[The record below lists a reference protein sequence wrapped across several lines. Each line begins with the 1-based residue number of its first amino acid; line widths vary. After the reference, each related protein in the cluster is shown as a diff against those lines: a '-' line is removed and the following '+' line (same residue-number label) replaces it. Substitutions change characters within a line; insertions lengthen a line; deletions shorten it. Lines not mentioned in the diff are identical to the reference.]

1 MNGQVVGIWTLGS
14 NGQHTFTYHEDWL
27 VSPLRRALSLSLPL
41 RPVSAPYRGAVV
53 EAFFDNLLPDS
64 REIRQRIRSRFRT
77 GSVQAFDLLA
87 KIGRDCVG
95 AVQLL
100 PEGEAPGDWQRIE
113 GERLDVAGVAGIMR
127 GIPTAAVYDAGDF
140 RISLA
145 GAQEKT
151 ALLRHAGAWY
161 RPLGTTPTTHIFK
174 LPLGHVGNMRLDL
187 ATSVE
192 NEWLCTQIAR
202 AYGLVVA
209 DCEMASFEE
218 QKVLV
223 VERFDRRLSA
233 DGKYWLRLP
242 QEDMCQALGVPPSLK
257 YEADG
262 GPGIR
267 AILDLLLGST
277 RADADRLAFFKTQVM
292 FWLLPRISAWPSS
305 PGAVT
310 GSPRCMTCSRPG
322 LFWGMAPTGWRQR
335 RQEWQWPCCPAT
347 VITSG
352 RTSNRGIGCPPRGSA
367 ASTRTRPERSSAIW
381 SKPRPRS
388 WRQRTRRY
396 RADFR
401 RA

>member
-1 MNGQVVGIWTLGS
+1 
-14 NGQHTFTYHEDWL
+14 
-27 VSPLRRALSLSLPL
+27 
-41 RPVSAPYRGAVV
+41 
-53 EAFFDNLLPDS
+53 
-64 REIRQRIRSRFRT
+64 
-77 GSVQAFDLLA
+77 
-87 KIGRDCVG
+87 
-95 AVQLL
+95 VQLL

-113 GERLDVAGVAGIMR
+113 GEQLDAAGVASILR
-127 GIPTAAVYDAGDF
+127 GIPTAAGDDAGDF

-151 ALLRHAGAWY
+151 ALLRHAGAWH

-192 NEWLCTQIAR
+192 NEWLCAQIAR
-202 AYGLVVA
+202 AYGLAVA

-292 FWLLPRISAWPSS
+292 FWLLCATDGHAKNFSLTIQPRSRYRLTPLYDLLSAWPVLGHGANRLAPEKARMAMALLSGNRHYKWQDILPRHWLSAARICGIDQDAARTIIGDLVDATPKVVAAANAALPGGFPASVSS
-305 PGAVT
+305 PIL
-310 GSPRCMTCSRPG
+310 CG
-322 LFWGMAPTGWRQR
+322 LETSAR
-335 RQEWQWPCCPAT
+335 RL
-347 VITSG
+347 
-352 RTSNRGIGCPPRGSA
+352 A
-367 ASTRTRPERSSAIW
+367 ALA
-381 SKPRPRS
+381 
-388 WRQRTRRY
+388 
-396 RADFR
+396 
-401 RA
+401 